1 MGTLNLNI
9 FKRIT
14 LLHLCLICPVGYAG
28 QLVLKT
34 ELYEFICK
42 VEVAIGPESPD
53 IIEQLLEFP
62 GVQSTGEY
70 LDSIVYKGEGRLCYR
85 RSSVVD
91 DCYSEM
97 NDWACYTNYSDES
110 ETILIY

>member
-1 MGTLNLNI
+1 MRANN
-9 FKRIT
+9 FKRAVF
-14 LLHLCLICPVGYAG
+14 LYFGLISSVVYAREII
-28 QLVLKT
+28 LKT
-34 ELYEFICK
+34 ELHELICK
-42 VEVAIGPESPD
+42 VEVAVGADAPD
-53 IIEQLLEFP
+53 VIEQLLEFP
-62 GVQSTGEY
+62 GVQSGGAY
-70 LDSIVYKGEGRLCYR
+70 IDSIVYKGEGRLCYR

>member
-1 MGTLNLNI
+1 MKLNI
-9 FKRIT
+9 LKRLV
-14 LLHLCLICPVGYAG
+14 LLPLCLICSVGYAG
-28 QLVLKT
+28 EIVLKT

-42 VEVAIGPESPD
+42 VEVAIGPESPV
-53 IIEQLLEFP
+53 IIEQLFEFP
-62 GVQSTGEY
+62 GVQSAGEY
-70 LDSIVYKGEGRLCYR
+70 INGIVYTGEGRLCYR